1 MPKYNVDLSDEMIDF
16 SRRFTKGRCSDK
28 EAIKETLNKAFDL
41 LSMADE
47 YKNDDKGTLGLMCE
61 KNFREI
67 AGIWDDK

>member
-16 SRRFTKGRCSDK
+16 SRRFTKGQYSDK
-28 EAIKETLNKAFDL
+28 DAIKETLNKAFAL